1 MKIWLTSH
9 QSAYKLVFCL
19 YSVNLVPKKSLITSC
34 QLPNIAILFFSH
46 PDFGQNHGRDVNLLH
61 FCVNFMQVWFVY
73 PLQSLLDFS
82 SNRRLIVFIPSKF
95 LYIETLLF
103 FELCEQATW
112 VTSSVN
118 CQKFQQLQP
127 EFRKHLALYQIL
139 KTFLICNDYN
149 YRKFL
154 TFFPGDMLKSLN
166 LFSVFKQRKNN
177 DKMSF
182 PSFQNH

>member
-82 SNRRLIVFIPSKF
+82 SNRRLIVFIPSKILVHWDPF
-95 LYIETLLF
+95 VFWVVWTSNMSDLF
-103 FELCEQATW
+103 
-112 VTSSVN
+112 
-118 CQKFQQLQP
+118 CQLSKVSTTP
-127 EFRKHLALYQIL
+127 AWI
-139 KTFLICNDYN
+139 
-149 YRKFL
+149 
-154 TFFPGDMLKSLN
+154 
-166 LFSVFKQRKNN
+166 
-177 DKMSF
+177 
-182 PSFQNH
+182 